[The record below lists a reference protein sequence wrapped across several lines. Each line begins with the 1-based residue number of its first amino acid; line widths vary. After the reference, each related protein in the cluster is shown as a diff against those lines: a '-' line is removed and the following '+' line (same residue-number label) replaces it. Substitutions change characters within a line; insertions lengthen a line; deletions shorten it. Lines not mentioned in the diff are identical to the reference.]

1 MTMAFGSVKSLE
13 QQSPS
18 CATRCAGAAKTAARF
33 AKGLAM
39 AFALLTAV
47 SAGFNSAIADD
58 APVAFIRALGDQALS
73 VINRRDMSPGS
84 KSDYFGRLIRQDFDL
99 PGISRF
105 VLGPYWRTASPAEQ
119 QEFANLFTERLIKFY
134 GRRLAE
140 SGDGNFVVTGSRT
153 GPDGLTVTSRIVSRQ
168 AAPIALDWR
177 LAAVDGHYSIE
188 DVAID
193 GVSMALAQRSEIGQ
207 LIARRGG
214 QVRMLLASM
223 RNEG

>member
-13 QQSPS
+13 QQQSPS
-18 CATRCAGAAKTAARF
+18 CATRCDGAAKTAARF

-105 VLGPYWRTASPAEQ
+105 VLGPYWRTASPA
-119 QEFANLFTERLIKFY
+119 
-134 GRRLAE
+134 
-140 SGDGNFVVTGSRT
+140 
-153 GPDGLTVTSRIVSRQ
+153 
-168 AAPIALDWR
+168 
-177 LAAVDGHYSIE
+177 
-188 DVAID
+188 
-193 GVSMALAQRSEIGQ
+193 
-207 LIARRGG
+207 
-214 QVRMLLASM
+214 
-223 RNEG
+223 